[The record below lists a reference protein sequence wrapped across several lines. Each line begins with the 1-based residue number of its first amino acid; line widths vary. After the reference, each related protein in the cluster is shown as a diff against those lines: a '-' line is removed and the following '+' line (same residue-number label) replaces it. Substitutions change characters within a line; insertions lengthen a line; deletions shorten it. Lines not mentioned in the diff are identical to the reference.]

1 MSRGLHAD
9 SSSAPQPWSDHSPQP
24 WACPLVNSPV
34 LQCPSLCKLSTSA
47 PQAALETVMRGDC
60 SVRLVSASFQWP
72 QDFMPSHRAP
82 ATMWVFWEGHWA
94 GSSAAGWGRGS
105 PGRGLGV
112 SKDRQ
117 PEGIG

>member
-1 MSRGLHAD
+1 
-9 SSSAPQPWSDHSPQP
+9 
-24 WACPLVNSPV
+24 
-34 LQCPSLCKLSTSA
+34 
-47 PQAALETVMRGDC
+47 MRGDC

-72 QDFMPSHRAP
+72 QDFMPSHPIP

-94 GSSAAGWGRGS
+94 GSSAAGWGEGS
-105 PGRGLGV
+105 PGRSLGV